1 MSILNK
7 PFIDEWTNAENHF
20 NVEKTLIMLEDMM
33 QQASEIDGNKQTALS
48 AKQVYLQL
56 KNLDNLVSKLKER
69 RDNEQH

>member
-48 AKQVYLQL
+48 AKQVYGQL